1 MQTLKRGEESLKLE
15 LLRRRA
21 QSEVEVAAVLT
32 PPKASLVV
40 RTLGLN
46 RKE

>member
-1 MQTLKRGEESLKLE
+1 MKRGEESLKLE

-21 QSEVEVAAVLT
+21 RTTAEALAV
-32 PPKASLVV
+32 PASPSASLVV
-40 RTLGLN
+40 GVLGLN